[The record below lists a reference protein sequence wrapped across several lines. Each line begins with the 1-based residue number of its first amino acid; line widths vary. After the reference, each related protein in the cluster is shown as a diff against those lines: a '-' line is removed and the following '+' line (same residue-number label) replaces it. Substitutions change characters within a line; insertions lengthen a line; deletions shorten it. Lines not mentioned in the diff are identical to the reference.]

1 MSNIASKYPAQ
12 ERDETEISASKRVT
26 LVLVAWA
33 ATLSLSKLPLVI
45 ARDFL
50 NTDIPW
56 INPAWIGLAFLFWA
70 ATYLWQSLKPLRS
83 YFLIMGAILLMAFGF
98 DPFVKQSAIWNN
110 LFVDRSP
117 MVILFG
123 ERVLLALESL
133 IVVMILLFIGINR
146 QQAFLTI
153 GNLKA
158 PLGGSNNSTNKRR
171 LPWSIFGTVMAILL
185 GGLFFWFLSSQ
196 NPSAKLD
203 ISTVLPLF
211 PLILASAALNAISE
225 EVTYRAAPLGTLSPV
240 VGPTHA
246 LWLTSLW
253 FGLGHYYGGIPS
265 GPVGLV
271 QTGLLAL
278 LLGKAM
284 LDTRGLGWSW
294 IIHFVLDTVIYV
306 SIAMTI

>member
-1 MSNIASKYPAQ
+1 MSNTHSEYSAK
-12 ERDETEISASKRVT
+12 ERKEMQTSAPRRVG
-26 LVLVAWA
+26 LVLVAWVS
-33 ATLSLSKLPLVI
+33 TLLLSKLPLVI

-50 NTDIPW
+50 GTDIPW
-56 INPAWIGLAFLFWA
+56 INYAWIGLALA
-70 ATYLWQSLKPLRS
+70 LWVVTFVWQPLKPLRS
-83 YFLIMGAILLMAFGF
+83 YFLIMGVILLMSFGF
-98 DPFVKQSAIWNN
+98 DPLVKQSAIWNN

-123 ERVLLALESL
+123 ERALLTLESL
-133 IVVMILLFIGINR
+133 IVVMILLFSGMDR

-158 PLGGSNNSTNKRR
+158 PLDGQNNSTDKRK
-171 LPWSIFGTVMAILL
+171 LPWSIFGTAMAILL

-196 NPSAKLD
+196 NPTAKFD

-225 EVTYRAAPLGTLSPV
+225 EVTYRAAPLGTLFPV

-294 IIHFVLDTVIYV
+294 IIHVVLDTVIYV
-306 SIAMTI
+306 VIATTI